1 VGRIASGM
9 SRGWDRVSGEGLNLT
24 SVFWD
29 VNLCVASVNKL
40 KFVVSEVKVWDLD
53 CNSES
58 EINLCSPKFK
68 L

>member
-1 VGRIASGM
+1 
-9 SRGWDRVSGEGLNLT
+9 
-24 SVFWD
+24 
-29 VNLCVASVNKL
+29 VNKL